1 MMNAV
6 CPTLCVVSMHIVTTR
21 KARLAVYVRMDIGE
35 ILIKNVYVSR
45 KSRENRK
52 IVTSFVVNYKAHVHA
67 FELNV
72 ECAKFINF
80 LTFI

>member
-45 KSRENRK
+45 KSREN
-52 IVTSFVVNYKAHVHA
+52 
-67 FELNV
+67 
-72 ECAKFINF
+72 
-80 LTFI
+80 